1 MTQAGNSHKAG
12 PPTAEQVATAVVEQR
27 GQVHGESWLI
37 HSEIIGMVVS
47 RFHQASIFSSFAAS
61 PWFGIFRKMMR
72 VMHNPYHLDSWIDI
86 IGYAKLVADKLMAE
100 QSEKGHE
107 IR

>member
-1 MTQAGNSHKAG
+1 MYGNTPESTKSAQ
-12 PPTAEQVATAVVEQR
+12 PNAEQIATAVVEQR
-27 GQVHGESWLI
+27 AQVHGDSWLI

-47 RFHQASIFSSFAAS
+47 RFHYAAIFTSFAAS

-86 IGYAKLVADKLMAE
+86 IGYAKLVADKLMADGP
-100 QSEKGHE
+100 QG
-107 IR
+107 RQ